1 MPVRRWTPRSGS
13 NLDGVSD
20 EEPSDEVRPG
30 ETEGQRADRNFND
43 ILQELRVAQTGVQIL
58 FGFLL
63 TMPLQARFE
72 RLDDVEKTLLVVA
85 VLLLACATACIIAPV
100 AWHRALFR
108 HRLKKEIVD
117 ASNVFAKCGLTFL
130 GLGIS
135 VSLVLMFDLVL
146 PRWAAVTL
154 GVAVAV
160 LLLVLWA
167 VSPVLRRR
175 ELRRL

>member
-1 MPVRRWTPRSGS
+1 M
-13 NLDGVSD
+13 SD
-20 EEPSDEVRPG
+20 EAPTDEIRPG
-30 ETEGQRADRNFND
+30 ETESERADRNFND

-63 TMPLQARFE
+63 TIPMQARFE
-72 RLDDVEKTLLVVA
+72 RLDDVERTLLVVS

-117 ASNVFAKCGLTFL
+117 ASNTFAKAGLAFL

-135 VSLVLMFDLVL
+135 VSIVLMLDLVL
-146 PRWAAVTL
+146 ARWVAITL
-154 GVAVAV
+154 GVSLAV
-160 LLLVLWA
+160 LLLMLWV
-167 VSPVLRRR
+167 VSPLLRRKG
-175 ELRRL
+175 LTDL

>member
-1 MPVRRWTPRSGS
+1 M
-13 NLDGVSD
+13 SD
-20 EEPSDEVRPG
+20 EEVTDEVRPG
-30 ETEGQRADRNFND
+30 ETEDERADRNFQD

-72 RLDDVEKTLLVVA
+72 RLDDYERALLVLS

-100 AWHRALFR
+100 AWHRVLFR

-117 ASNVFAKCGLTFL
+117 ASNVFAKAGLTFL
-130 GLGIS
+130 ALGIV
-135 VSLVLMFDLVL
+135 VSILLMFDLVL
-146 PRWAAVTL
+146 ARWLAITL
-154 GVAVAV
+154 GAALGV
-160 LLLVLWA
+160 LLLMMWA

-175 ELRRL
+175 TLKER

>member
-1 MPVRRWTPRSGS
+1 M
-13 NLDGVSD
+13 SD
-20 EEPSDEVRPG
+20 EPSTDEVRPK
-30 ETEGQRADRNFND
+30 ETEDERADRNFND

-63 TMPLQARFE
+63 TIPMQARFD
-72 RLDDVEKTLLVVA
+72 RLDDVERGLLVVS

-117 ASNVFAKCGLTFL
+117 ASNVFAKAGLAFL
-130 GLGIS
+130 GLGIT
-135 VSLVLMFDLVL
+135 VSIVLMLDLVL
-146 PRWAAVTL
+146 ARWVAITL
-154 GVAVAV
+154 GVALAV
-160 LLLVLWA
+160 LLVMLWA

-175 ELRRL
+175 DMSPF

>member
-1 MPVRRWTPRSGS
+1 MS
-13 NLDGVSD
+13 DDVSD
-20 EEPSDEVRPG
+20 AVRPG
-30 ETEGQRADRNFND
+30 ETEDERADRNFQD

-72 RLDDVEKTLLVVA
+72 RLDDYERALLILS

-117 ASNVFAKCGLTFL
+117 ASNVFAKAGLTFL
-130 GLGIS
+130 ALGIV
-135 VSLVLMFDLVL
+135 VSILLMFDLVL
-146 PRWAAVTL
+146 ARWLAITL
-154 GVAVAV
+154 GVALAV
-160 LLLVLWA
+160 LLLMLWA

-175 ELRRL
+175 TLQER

>member
-1 MPVRRWTPRSGS
+1 M
-13 NLDGVSD
+13 SD
-20 EEPSDEVRPG
+20 EEVTDEVRPG
-30 ETEGQRADRNFND
+30 ETEDERADRNFQD

-72 RLDDVEKTLLVVA
+72 RLDDYERALLVLS

-100 AWHRALFR
+100 AWHRVLFR

-117 ASNVFAKCGLTFL
+117 ASNVFAKAGLAFL
-130 GLGIS
+130 ALGIV
-135 VSLVLMFDLVL
+135 VSILLMFDLVL
-146 PRWAAVTL
+146 ARWLAITL
-154 GVAVAV
+154 GAALGV
-160 LLLVLWA
+160 LLLMMWA

-175 ELRRL
+175 TLKER